1 MAVFSPPRPRSGV
14 TPDDLLN
21 MEDGHRFELIDG
33 TLVERNMGQESSGL
47 AFIVNGRIASHV
59 AGRRIGWGGQAD
71 CGFRIFSD
79 PGMVRFADGSYTA
92 RERLPGGLP
101 FTGHSTVA
109 PDLVL
114 EVVSPN
120 DKADEIDAKARVW
133 LSAGVRLVWV
143 VYPAG
148 RYVQIWR
155 ANGDIEVRR
164 EGQELDGEDVV
175 PGFTMLVAEIF
186 EPLNA
191 AE

>member
-1 MAVFSPPRPRSGV
+1 MAVLSPPRPRSGV

-33 TLVERNMGQESSGL
+33 KLVERNMGQKSSVI
-47 AFIVNGRIASHV
+47 AYIVNVRLGSYIAGV
-59 AGRRIGWGGQAD
+59 LPGWGAGAD

-92 RERLPGGLP
+92 GERLPDGLP
-101 FTGHSTVA
+101 VRGHSTVA
-109 PDLVL
+109 PELVL

-120 DKADEIDAKARVW
+120 DKADEVDAKARVW

-164 EGQELDGEDVV
+164 EGEELDGEDAV
-175 PGFTMLVAEIF
+175 PGFSMPISEIF
-186 EPLNA
+186 ERLKSA
-191 AE
+191 G

>member
-1 MAVFSPPRPRSGV
+1 M
-14 TPDDLLN
+14 
-21 MEDGHRFELIDG
+21 
-33 TLVERNMGQESSGL
+33 
-47 AFIVNGRIASHV
+47 
-59 AGRRIGWGGQAD
+59 
-71 CGFRIFSD
+71 
-79 PGMVRFADGSYTA
+79 
-92 RERLPGGLP
+92 
-101 FTGHSTVA
+101 A

-120 DKADEIDAKARVW
+120 DKADEVDAKARVW